1 MDKSQITKHRRSL
14 GESDHSFEHRPRFY
28 RQEGQHAEE
37 RRSPREARSDSYQQP
52 RKEVRR
58 ERSLS
63 PYSKRLALT
72 QAMNM

>member
-1 MDKSQITKHRRSL
+1 MDSGQGYNDENGAYDQRHTRR
-14 GESDHSFEHRPRFY
+14 ESPGLR
-28 RQEGQHAEE
+28 E
-37 RRSPREARSDSYQQP
+37 RYGSGNTTARRREQ
-52 RKEVRR
+52 RK

>member
-1 MDKSQITKHRRSL
+1 MDKSQITKQRRSL
-14 GESDHSFEHRPRFY
+14 DVD
-28 RQEGQHAEE
+28 E
-37 RRSPREARSDSYQQP
+37 RRDNRSSGYRRDYNDENRHSVPRTDFTFRGGMPSKAR
-52 RKEVRR
+52 K